1 MEYHM
6 DAIPRP
12 APLIPGQAQPAV
24 EELASQVASS
34 AVQETKDKLAAFLE
48 ETQKVGVDLEVEGG
62 TANALQGM
70 REQLAACGDAPALC
84 SFLLQL
90 ETVYCHAGEG
100 LPRGARQGA
109 GRIGA
114 AAGAAPAAAIHP
126 GFDNLCVPGPAG
138 RLADQN
144 HFLLV
149 CLL

>member
-100 LPRGARQGA
+100 LPRGAWQGA
-109 GRIGA
+109 GSCA
-114 AAGAAPAAAIHP
+114 AAAAPA
-126 GFDNLCVPGPAG
+126 
-138 RLADQN
+138 LALQV
-144 HFLLV
+144 L
-149 CLL
+149 